1 MYHLIYSTYKNW
13 IMISRELQ
21 KDDLNNLIVG
31 LSMVV
36 GLWLIL
42 FILQGVGLYKMAKNK
57 KMAKK
62 WLVFVPIANI
72 YYICKIAGS
81 CDIFGRKIK
90 HFGLYVMIAQ
100 IVSSV
105 LCIMAIASE
114 IYLYATCGA
123 PTPVEGTYQY
133 SWSGL
138 HGASL
143 SVYRLYELCEY
154 VVFFV
159 GFLSQIL
166 IYLLYSSLFK
176 KYVPQNYMMLSLL
189 VWFVPVAPYVTV
201 FALRNRKEIDF
212 AAYMRAKQE
221 AFFRQQ
227 QQYRNMYG
235 NPNNPNNPYG
245 TYTWG
250 PTPNGQNPY
259 ARNTS
264 QTNEKKPEDEPFS
277 EFSSNKKPEKDSSH
291 SNENGD
297 GFFD

>member
-1 MYHLIYSTYKNW
+1 
-13 IMISRELQ
+13 
-21 KDDLNNLIVG
+21 
-31 LSMVV
+31 
-36 GLWLIL
+36 
-42 FILQGVGLYKMAKNK
+42 
-57 KMAKK
+57 
-62 WLVFVPIANI
+62 
-72 YYICKIAGS
+72 
-81 CDIFGRKIK
+81 
-90 HFGLYVMIAQ
+90 
-100 IVSSV
+100 
-105 LCIMAIASE
+105 
-114 IYLYATCGA
+114 
-123 PTPVEGTYQY
+123 
-133 SWSGL
+133 
-138 HGASL
+138 
-143 SVYRLYELCEY
+143 
-154 VVFFV
+154 
-159 GFLSQIL
+159 
-166 IYLLYSSLFK
+166 
-176 KYVPQNYMMLSLL
+176 MMLSLL
-189 VWFVPVAPYVTV
+189 VWFVPVAPYVKV

-264 QTNEKKPEDEPFS
+264 QTNEQKPEDEPFS